1 MKAIL
6 RRELNSYFLTA
17 TGYIY
22 MFVFLSLSSLIFFLN
37 NLNSLSS
44 DMSSF
49 FSMMSYVWMLLTP
62 VLVMKLIAGERKSM
76 TDQLLLTSPVTMAD
90 IILGKY
96 FAAAAVLLLS
106 ILMSFLYPILIS
118 FQSRIHLSELSTV
131 YLGFMLQGCAFIAF
145 DLMISSLCKNPM
157 TAAIST
163 FGANMFLWLA
173 SIASSGSSVFL
184 IKEFNRYF
192 NLYERLVPF
201 LSGQLS
207 IANIVYYFIFCIVCL
222 YASIQ
227 IISSRRW
234 SEVS

>member
-1 MKAIL
+1 MRVIFG
-6 RRELNSYFLTA
+6 RELKSYFLTA

-22 MFVFLSLSSLIFFLN
+22 VFVFLSLSSLIFVLN
-37 NLNSLSS
+37 NLYSLSS
-44 DMSSF
+44 DMSPF
-49 FSMMSYVWMLLTP
+49 FSMMSYIWMLLTP
-62 VLVMKLIAGERKSM
+62 VLVMKLIAGERKNM

-106 ILMSFLYPILIS
+106 ILLSFLYPLLIA
-118 FQSRIHLSELSTV
+118 FQSQIYTAEMATI
-131 YLGFMLQGCAFIAF
+131 YLGFTLQGCAFIAF

-157 TAAIST
+157 TAVIST

-184 IKEFNRYF
+184 IREINRYF

-201 LSGQLS
+201 LNGQLS
-207 IANIVYYFIFCIVCL
+207 IANIVYYLVFCIVCL
-222 YASIQ
+222 FAAIQ
-227 IISSRRW
+227 ILSSRRW
-234 SEVS
+234 SEIS